1 MGKKEENKEELEVFL
16 QIVSDET
23 LDFDKKKDKL
33 EALKIP
39 FKVMDGSLTFDSD
52 RTENEEVSHFTIL
65 GCMSDIVE
73 DTTEY
78 VNKGDNK
85 VKQFNKAVFK
95 TRAKEIAYVGKMCG
109 TSPMQSV
116 ILSNCIEHSSNR
128 HFDQEDLASYM
139 GLTNI
144 KLMSNGE
151 DLEYLHGQK
160 LILTQKDG
168 SINIPRHV
176 VPELGKNRPY
186 KKPDYFGL
194 GTVELLKEFKAI
206 IKQKTDERMDESD
219 MMDEIDQLMEA
230 NPECSFVKTA
240 RDYKILENPAVHYY
254 ERLIFYNLVYRYL
267 YEDDDC
273 VGWHNF
279 EDIMD
284 DEDDID
290 RYRSQYKRGELEL
303 QKLGVMEAAYEDGF
317 ADADYFKIK
326 DEIKEQLF
334 EEVGGLRK
342 KSRRGGKLKIMPTSE
357 IVSKELFYNPT
368 EAQQISRLSSL
379 LNETT
384 YKDICNRLKD
394 SGLRTGFSCI
404 FYGSPGT
411 GKTETA
417 YQLAKRTGRAIVPV
431 NVSEIK
437 SCWVGESEKLIK
449 GVFDKYR
456 ALVEDCD
463 VAPILL
469 FNEADAIFGIR
480 REAATDAVDKME
492 NSIQNIILQEMEKLD
507 GILIAT
513 TNLTQNLDKA
523 FERRFLYKIRFDKPS
538 IEAKGKIWKSLLP
551 SLSEEQ
557 ANELASGYDFSGGQI
572 ENISRKKVIQS
583 IIDGTEPDFDV
594 IKSYCGEELIENKER
609 SSKRIGY

>member
-1 MGKKEENKEELEVFL
+1 MDNTKKKDELELFL

-23 LDFDKKKDKL
+23 LDFENKKSKL
-33 EALKIP
+33 ESLLIP
-39 FKVMDGSLTFDSD
+39 FKVQDGSLTFDPD
-52 RTENEEVSHFTIL
+52 RQEKEEVRKFTIL

-78 VNKGDNK
+78 VRKGDNK
-85 VKQFNKAVFK
+85 ESQFNKAIFK
-95 TRAKEIAYVGKMCG
+95 TRAREIAYVGKMCG
-109 TSPMQSV
+109 TTPMQSV
-116 ILSNCIEHSSNR
+116 ILANCIEHCSNR
-128 HFDQEDLASYM
+128 HFDKEDLAKYM
-139 GLTNI
+139 GMTYI
-144 KLMSNGE
+144 RLMANGD
-151 DLEYLHGQK
+151 DLEYLHSQR
-160 LILTQKDG
+160 LIITQKEG
-168 SINIPRHV
+168 GINIPRHV
-176 VPELGKNRPY
+176 LPALGMNMPY

-194 GTVELLKEFKAI
+194 GTANLLKEFKAI
-206 IKQKTDERMDESD
+206 IKQKIDDRMDESD
-219 MMDEIDQLMEA
+219 MMDEIDQLMDA
-230 NPECSFVKTA
+230 NPDCPFVKTA
-240 RDYKILENPAVHYY
+240 RAYKILGNTDIDYY

-279 EDIMD
+279 DDIMD

-290 RYRSQYKRGELEL
+290 RYRSLYKHEEMEL
-303 QKLGVMEAAYEDGF
+303 QKLGVMEAAFEDGF

-342 KSRRGGKLKIMPTSE
+342 KSRKGGRLKVMPTCE

-368 EAQQISRLSSL
+368 EARQISRLSSL

-384 YKDICNRLKD
+384 YKDICRRLKD

-456 ALVEDCD
+456 ALVEDSD

-523 FERRFLYKIRFDKPS
+523 FERRFLYKVHFDKPS
-538 IEAKGKIWKSLLP
+538 LEAKGKIWKSLLP

-583 IIDGTEPDFDV
+583 IIDGTEPDFDE
-594 IKSYCGEELIENKER
+594 IKSYCGEELIEGKNKGG
-609 SSKRIGY
+609 KRIGY